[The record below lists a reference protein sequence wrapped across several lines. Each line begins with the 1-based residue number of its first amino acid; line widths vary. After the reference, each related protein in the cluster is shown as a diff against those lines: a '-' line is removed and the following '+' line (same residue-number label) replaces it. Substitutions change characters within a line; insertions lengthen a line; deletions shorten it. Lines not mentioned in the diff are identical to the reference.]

1 MFVRELHC
9 HVDGIDVVLVSFWLI
24 FASKCLAPFLK

>member
-1 MFVRELHC
+1 MDV